1 MRHIKLNFL
10 FVIGL
15 ILTLGMT
22 SAFADT
28 KEKKNKQPKNT
39 GTLTVKT
46 SPVAMTVKIDGQVV
60 GMSGVDSPAKFYL
73 APGTHQL
80 EIEGSNGQVKSM
92 PVEIRRNESNCVCL
106 KMVEE
111 VVNKRCPY
119 NIRVDAP
126 DRVLENDLITFTS
139 QNLVTE
145 GAIPVNYR
153 WTVTPSTAV
162 ITSGEGTPNI
172 TVDTKGLGGQP
183 VTAFL
188 DVTDDVYG
196 ATCQQKNEVVTN
208 VDRQPEPPK
217 PTLCDLFESQAFD
230 DDKARF
236 DNCTIA
242 LQNSPDSQ
250 LYIILY
256 QGTDKLSKV
265 NTADKLSKR
274 TLDYLV
280 TTRGI
285 DPRRIQ
291 IVKWG
296 TKPRTTYEIYVV
308 PPGAQPPVP
317 Q

>member
-10 FVIGL
+10 LVIGMV
-15 ILTLGMT
+15 LTLGMT
-22 SAFADT
+22 TAFADT
-28 KEKKNKQPKNT
+28 KDKKNKQPKNT

-46 SPVAMTVKIDGQVV
+46 PTAMTVRIDGQVV
-60 GMSGVDSPAKFYL
+60 GMSGVTTPAEFFL
-73 APGTHQL
+73 SPGTHQL
-80 EIEGSNGQVKSM
+80 EIESADGKIKSLPIEIVKNG
-92 PVEIRRNESNCVCL
+92 RNCICL
-106 KMVEE
+106 KVVEE
-111 VVNKRCPY
+111 VTTRPCPY
-119 NIRVDAP
+119 NIRVNAP

-139 QNLVTE
+139 DNLVTN
-145 GAIPVNYR
+145 GSVPISYR

-208 VDRQPEPPK
+208 VDKQPELPQ
-217 PTLCDLFESQAFD
+217 PTQCDIFESQSFD

-242 LQNSPDSQ
+242 LQNSPDAQ

-256 QGTDKLSKV
+256 QGTDKLSRI

-280 TTRGI
+280 QTRGI

-296 TKPRTTYEIYVV
+296 TRPRTTYQIYIV

-317 Q
+317 E

>member
-1 MRHIKLNFL
+1 M
-10 FVIGL
+10 IGL
-15 ILTLGMT
+15 VLTLSLT
-22 SAFADT
+22 SALAGAKDA
-28 KEKKNKQPKNT
+28 KVKRPKNT

-46 SPVAMTVKIDGQVV
+46 TPVAMTVRIDGQVV
-60 GMSGVDSPAKFYL
+60 GMSGVSTPAEFYL

-80 EIEGSNGQVKSM
+80 EIEGPNGQRKVL
-92 PVEIRRNESNCVCL
+92 PVEIRRNERNCVCL
-106 KMVEE
+106 KVLEE
-111 VVNKRCPY
+111 TTTRACPY

-139 QNLVTE
+139 QNLVTD
-145 GAIPVNYR
+145 GAIPINYS

-162 ITSGEGTPNI
+162 ITSGLGTPTI
-172 TVDTKGLGGQP
+172 TVDSRGLGGQP
-183 VTAFL
+183 ITATL

-196 ATCQQKNEVVTN
+196 ATCQQNNQVVTN
-208 VDRQPEPPK
+208 VDRQPELPQPVR
-217 PTLCDLFESQAFD
+217 CDIFESQSFD

-236 DNCTIA
+236 DNCTIE
-242 LQNSPDSQ
+242 LQNNPDSQ

-256 QGTDKLSKV
+256 QGTDRLSRT

-280 TTRGI
+280 KTRGI
-285 DPRRIQ
+285 DPRCIQ

-296 TKPRTTYEIYVV
+296 TRPRTTYEIYVV

>member
-1 MRHIKLNFL
+1 MRHIKYNFL

-15 ILTLGMT
+15 VLTLGAT
-22 SAFADT
+22 TALAQG
-28 KEKKNKQPKNT
+28 NNRRPGNT

-46 SPVAMTVKIDGQVV
+46 TPVAMTVRIDGQVV
-60 GMSGVDSPAKFYL
+60 GMSGVATPAEFFL

-80 EIEGSNGQVKSM
+80 ELEAPNGQRKVM
-92 PVEIRRNESNCVCL
+92 PVEITRNGKNCVCL
-106 KMVEE
+106 RLIEE
-111 VVNKRCPY
+111 TTTRACPY

-126 DRVLENDLITFTS
+126 DQVLENDLITFTS
-139 QNLVTE
+139 QNLVPN
-145 GAIPVNYR
+145 GSVPVNYR

-162 ITSGEGTPNI
+162 ITSGLGTPTI
-172 TVDTKGLGGQP
+172 TVDTKGLAGQAI
-183 VTAFL
+183 TAML

-208 VDRQPEPPK
+208 VARQELPQP
-217 PTLCDLFESQAFD
+217 LRCDIFESQSFD

-236 DNCTIA
+236 DNCTIE

-256 QGTDKLSKV
+256 QGTDRLSQT

-280 TTRGI
+280 KTRGI
-285 DPRRIQ
+285 DPRRVQ
-291 IVKWG
+291 IVKSG
-296 TKPRTTYEIYVV
+296 TRPRTTYEIYVV

>member
-22 SAFADT
+22 TAFADT
-28 KEKKNKQPKNT
+28 KDKKNKQPKNT

-46 SPVAMTVKIDGQVV
+46 TPTAMTIRIDGQVV
-60 GMSGVDSPAKFYL
+60 GMSGVATPAEFFL
-73 APGTHQL
+73 SPGTHQL
-80 EIEGSNGQVKSM
+80 EIEGADGQRKSI
-92 PVEIRRNESNCVCL
+92 PVEITRNGRNCVCL
-106 KMVEE
+106 KIVEE
-111 VVNKRCPY
+111 TTTRACPY

-139 QNLVTE
+139 QNLVTN
-145 GAIPVNYR
+145 GSVPVNYR

-162 ITSGEGTPNI
+162 ITSGEGTPTI
-172 TVDTKGLGGQP
+172 TVDTKGLAGQP
-183 VTAFL
+183 ITATL

-208 VDRQPEPPK
+208 VDALPLPPP
-217 PTLCDLFESQAFD
+217 PTQCDIFESQSFD

-242 LQNSPDSQ
+242 LQSNPDAQ

-256 QGTDKLSKV
+256 QGTDKLSKI

-280 TTRGI
+280 QTRGI

-296 TKPRTTYEIYVV
+296 TRPRTTYQIYIV

-317 Q
+317 E